1 MNIKGVQ
8 KTSLIDYPGKIS
20 TVLFTGG
27 CNLRCGYCHNPDL
40 ACDSCS
46 LSSYTDQEILNIIGR
61 RKGLIEGITISGGE
75 PTLTR
80 DLTAFV
86 RSLKK
91 YGLPVKVD
99 TNGLN
104 PAVVRGLLAEGLVD
118 YMAVDVKT
126 SPEKYE
132 ILTGKAIDFSKIV
145 ETIDGIK
152 SSGID
157 YELRTTCIPD
167 YVTIDDFER
176 IGNRV
181 GRVKRYFLQQFQNRV
196 TLEESFRTR
205 TPYTLEELH
214 LFQRYVSTFA
224 ESCEIRGV

>member
-1 MNIKGVQ
+1 
-8 KTSLIDYPGKIS
+8 
-20 TVLFTGG
+20 
-27 CNLRCGYCHNPDL
+27 L
-40 ACDSCS
+40 A
-46 LSSYTDQEILNIIGR
+46 SYTDQEILSIIGG

-91 YGLPVKVD
+91 FGLPVKLD

-132 ILTGKAIDFSKIV
+132 MLTGRAIDFSKIV
-145 ETIDGIK
+145 DTIDGIK

-167 YVTIDDFER
+167 FVTIDDFER
-176 IGNRV
+176 IGRRV
-181 GRVKRYFLQQFQNRV
+181 GPVKRYFLQQFQNRV
-196 TLEESFRTR
+196 TLEESFRAR
-205 TPYTLEELH
+205 TPYPLEVLR
-214 LFQRYVSTFA
+214 LFQRCVSTFA
-224 ESCEIRGV
+224 ESCEIRGA